1 MNPTETFP
9 HRRARDERYRHYCAC
24 GDSVPEEM
32 FKGVGSP
39 LSPSYTWGSDC
50 PAALREALAWQEDR
64 HGTRAEQ
71 EREEADLAAEMAAVE
86 AMSDDEIN
94 ASLDAAGVD
103 RALADRKCDAL
114 VRVCVERLALVMK
127 LEKAEKERDAALAR
141 VAELEATLANERG
154 EGDPPVPG
162 WRTLRRAGE
171 ARWVL
176 HNERPGRVVDVVRQ
190 MSDTPR
196 TIVSHWWDREVD
208 ADGTVIV
215 THSEGEARTMRAAM
229 RAAFEALAARSSAGG
244 AS

>member
-141 VAELEATLANERG
+141 VAELERATPG
-154 EGDPPVPG
+154 PHIPPALMRRVEALGFVPG
-162 WRTLRRAGE
+162 SGEPVEWLIRDHLRLRQALNDAE
-171 ARWVL
+171 AA
-176 HNERPGRVVDVVRQ
+176 HGATIAERD
-190 MSDTPR
+190 
-196 TIVSHWWDREVD
+196 E
-208 ADGTVIV
+208 
-215 THSEGEARTMRAAM
+215 
-229 RAAFEALAARSSAGG
+229 LAARVDELAGRVMV
-244 AS
+244 AENPQEAPRD

>member
-50 PAALREALAWQEDR
+50 PAALREALE
-64 HGTRAEQ
+64 
-71 EREEADLAAEMAAVE
+71 
-86 AMSDDEIN
+86 
-94 ASLDAAGVD
+94 
-103 RALADRKCDAL
+103 
-114 VRVCVERLALVMK
+114 VERARMSGPHVTPTLMRRIEALGFVAGSGEPVGW
-127 LEKAEKERDAALAR
+127 LVAHAE
-141 VAELEATLANERG
+141 ELSATLANERG

-176 HNERPGRVVDVVRQ
+176 HNERPGRVLDVVRQ

-229 RAAFEALAARSSAGG
+229 RAAFEALAARSSTGG